1 MFRLG
6 NRKLRM
12 VRKLN
17 LDAMSVDEIW
27 QLHETII
34 EVLATRLTA
43 EKYALEKRLS
53 QLRHEKDTSLLHQG
67 ESASPAAGNGAPH
80 EQQRKYNKV
89 SPKYR
94 NPDEPTETWSGR
106 GKRPRWLT
114 AALLTGHKIED
125 FVIGATE
132 PDDRHP
138 QNT

>member
-34 EVLATRLTA
+34 AVLATRLTA
-43 EKYALEKRLS
+43 EKYALEKRLA
-53 QLRHEKDTSLLHQG
+53 QLRHERDTSLFQREG
-67 ESASPAAGNGAPH
+67 ASPTLGNGTPQ
-80 EQQRKYNKV
+80 EQRKYNKV

-94 NPDEPTETWSGR
+94 NPDEPSETWSGR

-132 PDDRHP
+132 PTDRSS